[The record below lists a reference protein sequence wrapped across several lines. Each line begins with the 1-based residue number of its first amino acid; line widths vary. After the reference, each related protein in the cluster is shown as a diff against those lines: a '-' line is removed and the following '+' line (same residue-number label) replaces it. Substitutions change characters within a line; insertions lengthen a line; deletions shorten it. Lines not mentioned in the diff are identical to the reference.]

1 MITAGIDLGSTYL
14 KAVVLSDMAVTGYAV
29 LPTGHDHD
37 ETARAALGIALQ
49 MANLRQ
55 EDIRYIVSTGYG
67 RRVTTLAN
75 ETISEISANAEG
87 TKAIALDEKLNIDTF
102 AMNDKCAAGTGRF
115 IEALAGVLGVGIDD
129 MGPLSLKSKSPLK
142 ITSTCT
148 VFARSE
154 VVTLIA
160 EGKPKEDIIAGIHE
174 ALAKRLATMARKVGV
189 RKEVFFDGGPAR
201 NIGMRQALE
210 KELGITLVVPE
221 RPQIVTATGAA
232 VLAARK
238 LAKAGGT

>member
-1 MITAGIDLGSTYL
+1 VRTIL
-14 KAVVLSDMAVTGYAV
+14 
-29 LPTGHDHD
+29 
-37 ETARAALGIALQ
+37 
-49 MANLRQ
+49 
-55 EDIRYIVSTGYG
+55 DIGG
-67 RRVTTLAN
+67 QD
-75 ETISEISANAEG
+75 

-232 VLAARK
+232 VLAAQK